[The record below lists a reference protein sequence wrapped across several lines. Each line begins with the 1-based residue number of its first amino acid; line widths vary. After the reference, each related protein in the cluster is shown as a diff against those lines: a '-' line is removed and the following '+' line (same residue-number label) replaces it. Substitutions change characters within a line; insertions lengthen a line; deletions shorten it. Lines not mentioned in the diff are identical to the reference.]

1 MYVWRNIQPRSRDYC
16 CCGKAITVT
25 YLVRVS
31 VALVIRHAMHAIKL
45 EHISFFHSLERYTY
59 SHLTSLLHATM
70 YQNLH
75 STHKYSDNGGKH
87 HVVGVAWCRPNHDPI
102 TNAHPHTQS
111 EEGKRARHNITC
123 FESKI
128 YYRHF
133 AVTQVMRLDSGQVFS
148 TWGMVTPWKNSS
160 PNRNVFYYFQPKF
173 TKTRGVGG
181 HGGTLKNTSTSRN
194 TFLLFSTKIYKNPGR
209 RAGGGHGDTLK
220 K

>member
-1 MYVWRNIQPRSRDYC
+1 MINSLQVRHVTCGWIIFQGEQATSVLITKTRQAMYVWRNIQPRSRDYC

-102 TNAHPHTQS
+102 TNAHPHSQS

-160 PNRNVFYYFQPKF
+160 PNRNFFF
-173 TKTRGVGG
+173 TISNQNLQKP
-181 HGGTLKNTSTSRN
+181 GT
-194 TFLLFSTKIYKNPGR
+194 
-209 RAGGGHGDTLK
+209 
-220 K
+220 